1 MTVIDEIK
9 ARIDIVDLVSETV
22 DLRRSGR
29 NYTGFCPFHSNTRT
43 PAFAVWPET
52 GTWRC
57 FGECN
62 DGGDIFKFVMKK
74 EGYDFP
80 EALRVLAERA
90 GVDLS
95 PPTPA
100 EQEQSEE
107 NERLRILLE
116 EAVTFYRHN
125 LLNTPAGKI
134 ALDYLHSRGLADETI
149 EAFGLGYAPEAWEA
163 AAVHFKSKGY
173 SEQELIDAG
182 LASTRD
188 SGGVYDRFRDRVV
201 LPIRDERGR
210 MAGFGARTL
219 DPEGLP
225 KYLNSPQTDVFD
237 KGRILFGLDHARRD
251 IRSKDQVVIVE
262 GYMGVLA
269 PHQHGF
275 TNVVATMGTAL
286 TEHHL
291 RLIKRFTRR
300 IVLAMDSDAAGAK
313 ATLRGLEVARH
324 TLEREGEVLFDARGL
339 LRQEGRLQ
347 ADIRVTTLP
356 PGMDPDDVVNHDP
369 QTWEKLIANA
379 KPVVVHVMETLA
391 VDRDIEDPK
400 VKIEIASQVMPLI
413 EDLPNAIERD
423 TYRQQLARMLRVDE
437 RTLLDTRRFRP
448 SGRRYRRGSAPDEA
462 VPLARPVQ
470 DLPTAAYKREVHIL
484 GALIRNPDLIYRI
497 DRHLQEDGLSRISDQ
512 DFENTHHQVLIHLLI
527 KSLEQNDIE
536 PLDHVLNHLSDPLM
550 NPTDAILEQTQ
561 DINLS
566 EDDILEDVLRALV
579 MVREH
584 QISQQLD
591 HLRFLQE
598 TAQVGGDL
606 KASEYQDTMLKYA
619 TMRGRLHKARNRY
632 THHALIDKQ
641 G

>member
-1 MTVIDEIK
+1 MTAIDEIK

-43 PAFAVWPET
+43 PAFAVWSET

-74 EGYDFP
+74 EGADFS

-90 GVDLS
+90 GVDLK

-100 EQEQSEE
+100 EQEQAEE
-107 NERLRILLE
+107 NERLRALLE
-116 EAVTFYRHN
+116 DAVTFYRHN
-125 LLNTPAGKI
+125 LLNSPAGAA
-134 ALDYLHSRGLADETI
+134 ALDYLHQRGLTDETI
-149 EAFGLGYAPEAWEA
+149 EAFGLGLSPNAWEA
-163 AAVHFKSKGY
+163 AAVYFKSKGY
-173 SEQELIDAG
+173 SEQELLDAG
-182 LASTRD
+182 LVSSRD
-188 SGGVYDRFRDRVV
+188 SGGIYDRFRNRVV

-225 KYLNSPQTDVFD
+225 KYLNSPQTEVFD
-237 KGRILFGLDHARRD
+237 KGRILFGLDQGRRD
-251 IRSKDQVVIVE
+251 IRAKDQVVIVE

-269 PHQHGF
+269 PHQHDF
-275 TNVVATMGTAL
+275 KNVVATMGTAL

-300 IVLAMDSDAAGAK
+300 IVLAMDSDAAGVK
-313 ATLRGLEVARH
+313 ATLRGLQVARQ
-324 TLEREGEVLFDARGL
+324 TLDREGEMRFDARGL

-356 PGMDPDDVVNHDP
+356 DGMDPDDVVNRDP
-369 QTWEKLIANA
+369 AEWSTLVESA

-391 VDRDIEDPK
+391 SGRDTDDPK
-400 VKIEIASQVMPLI
+400 VKTEIASQVMPLI
-413 EDLPNAIERD
+413 QDLPNAIERD
-423 TYRQQLARMLRVDE
+423 TYRQRLARLLRIDE
-437 RTLLDTRRFRP
+437 RSLMTAAGIRTPR
-448 SGRRYRRGSAPDEA
+448 RRYKRKPPTVETPPQERMIQDGASA
-462 VPLARPVQ
+462 
-470 DLPTAAYKREVHIL
+470 THKREAHIL
-484 GALIRNPDLIYRI
+484 GVLIRDPDLIYRI
-497 DRHLQEDGLSRISDQ
+497 DRNLQEDGLSKINPLDFQ
-512 DFENTHHQVLIHLLI
+512 DTNHQVLLELLVN
-527 KSLEQNDIE
+527 SLDQNDVE
-536 PLDHVLNHLSDPLM
+536 PLNYVLNHISDPML
-550 NPTDAILEQTQ
+550 NPTDDILKRTQ
-561 DINLS
+561 DVDSNVN
-566 EDDILEDVLRALV
+566 DILSDVLRALL
-579 MVREH
+579 MLRDH

-598 TAQVGGDL
+598 SAQEDGDL
-606 KASEYQDTMLKYA
+606 KASEYQDTMLKYS
-619 TMRGRLHKARNRY
+619 TMRSRLDKARNRY
-632 THHALIDKQ
+632 SHHTVKGSL

>member
-1 MTVIDEIK
+1 MTAIDEIK

-43 PAFAVWPET
+43 PAFAVWSET

-74 EGYDFP
+74 EGADFS

-90 GVDLS
+90 GVDLK

-100 EQEQSEE
+100 EQEQAEE
-107 NERLRILLE
+107 NERLRALLE
-116 EAVTFYRHN
+116 DAVTFYRHN
-125 LLNTPAGKI
+125 LLNSPAGAA
-134 ALDYLHSRGLADETI
+134 ALDYLHQRGLTDETI
-149 EAFGLGYAPEAWEA
+149 EAFGLGLSPNAWEA
-163 AAVHFKSKGY
+163 AAVYFKSKGY
-173 SEQELIDAG
+173 SEQELLDTG
-182 LASTRD
+182 LVSSRD
-188 SGGVYDRFRDRVV
+188 SGGIYDRFRNRVV

-225 KYLNSPQTDVFD
+225 KYLNSPQTEVFD
-237 KGRILFGLDHARRD
+237 KGRILFGLDQGRRD
-251 IRSKDQVVIVE
+251 IRAKDQVVIVE

-269 PHQHGF
+269 PHQHDF
-275 TNVVATMGTAL
+275 KNVVATMGTAL

-300 IVLAMDSDAAGAK
+300 IVLAMDSDAAGVK
-313 ATLRGLEVARH
+313 ATLRGLQVARQ
-324 TLEREGEVLFDARGL
+324 TLDREGEMRFDARGL

-356 PGMDPDDVVNHDP
+356 DGMDPDDVVNRDP
-369 QTWEKLIANA
+369 AEWSTLVESA

-391 VDRDIEDPK
+391 SGRDTDDPK
-400 VKIEIASQVMPLI
+400 VKTEIASQVMPLI
-413 EDLPNAIERD
+413 QDLPNAIERD
-423 TYRQQLARMLRVDE
+423 TYRQRLARLLRIDE
-437 RTLLDTRRFRP
+437 RSLMTAAGIRTPR
-448 SGRRYRRGSAPDEA
+448 RRYKRKPPTVETPPQERMIQDGASA
-462 VPLARPVQ
+462 
-470 DLPTAAYKREVHIL
+470 THKREAHIL
-484 GALIRNPDLIYRI
+484 GVLIRDPDLIYRI
-497 DRHLQEDGLSRISDQ
+497 DRNLQEDGLSKINPLDFQ
-512 DFENTHHQVLIHLLI
+512 DTNHQVLLELLVN
-527 KSLEQNDIE
+527 SLDQNDVE
-536 PLDHVLNHLSDPLM
+536 PLNYVLNHISDPML
-550 NPTDAILEQTQ
+550 NPTDDILKRTQ
-561 DINLS
+561 DVDSNVN
-566 EDDILEDVLRALV
+566 DILSDVLRALL
-579 MVREH
+579 MLRDH

-598 TAQVGGDL
+598 SAQEDGDL
-606 KASEYQDTMLKYA
+606 KASEYQDTMLKYS
-619 TMRGRLHKARNRY
+619 TMRSRLDKARNRY
-632 THHALIDKQ
+632 SHHTVKGSL